1 MPENPQVTN
10 VSDLLLPSGGW
21 NEDLIKQV
29 FFNVDAQAILCTP
42 TRGHGNDAWAWEPE
56 RHGLYTIGSAYRK
69 LYEDNNQPVN
79 DGGASRENVET
90 DLGYVCSTKSTCL
103 LVAGCQWLPS
113 NKRSFAQKAH

>member
-79 DGGASRENVET
+79 DGGASVRSVPHAP
-90 DLGYVCSTKSTCL
+90 SL
-103 LVAGCQWLPS
+103 LLSRARVQIVRRWRTA
-113 NKRSFAQKAH
+113 